1 MNQRKKF
8 LKRINVYKRKFMHAI
23 TKNISNTKVSKK
35 GDSINVNEIKN
46 ILICR
51 PNHRLGNQLLT
62 SPLVKEV
69 ISTFPN
75 CKVDL
80 IVNGDLSPI
89 IFKNYNNVDKII
101 QLPKRPFKYPL
112 QYIKRCMSLRKK
124 NYDIAINGVSDS
136 SSGRLFTLLSS
147 SRHKIIGNP
156 DENKRLI
163 HKTENHIA
171 KEQIY
176 LLREYLTLFGNKSK
190 EVIPSLDIKL
200 DPAEINHGKK
210 IVDKLATNKKNKSI
224 SIFTYATDEKCYSE
238 SWWLPFYEKLKAEF
252 NEYNILEILPVENV
266 SQIQFKAPSFYSK
279 DIREIAA
286 VIANTEI
293 FIGADSGIM
302 HLASASQTTTIGL
315 FSVSDIKRYYPYSN
329 NSTAV
334 NTNIESTEDI
344 IKKIKNSLNPVKK
357 LAV

>member
-1 MNQRKKF
+1 MNQRKKL

-23 TKNISNTKVSKK
+23 TKNISNTKVPNK
-35 GDSINVNEIKN
+35 GETINVNEIKN

-80 IVNGDLSPI
+80 IVNGGLSPI
-89 IFKNYNNVDKII
+89 IFKNYNPVDKII

-112 QYIKRCMSLRKK
+112 HYLKGCLSVRKRK
-124 NYDIAINGVSDS
+124 YDIAINGASDS
-136 SSGRLFTLLSS
+136 SSGKLFTLLSAS
-147 SRHKIIGNP
+147 KHKIIGNP
-156 DENKRLI
+156 DENKHLI
-163 HKTENHIA
+163 HNTEHHMA

-176 LLREYLTLFGNKSK
+176 LLREYLTLFGHKSK
-190 EVIPSLDIKL
+190 NVIPSLDIKL

-210 IVDKLATNKKNKSI
+210 IVDQLAVNKQNKSI
-224 SIFTYATDEKCYSE
+224 SIFTYATDKKCYSE
-238 SWWLPFYEKLKAEF
+238 SWWLSFYEKLKAEF
-252 NEYNILEILPVENV
+252 NDYNILEILPVENV
-266 SQIQFKAPSFYSK
+266 SQIQFKASSFYSK

-315 FSVSDIKRYYPYSN
+315 FSVSNIKRYHPYSN

-334 NTNIESTEDI
+334 NTNMESTDDI
-344 IKKIKNSLNPVKK
+344 IKKVKNSLNPIKK